1 MTDQDFK
8 KYFKRALISNL
19 LFWGTMTYMVIYF
32 VFTDQMFGTTITGE
46 IPVTSSRGLMEW
58 LGILSGVGGIAAI
71 LLAGAIAIASWI
83 DLIVGTVVHLFDL
96 AAGKLWDK
104 RS

>member
-46 IPVTSSRGLMEW
+46 IPITSKRNLMEW
-58 LGILSGVGGIAAI
+58 LGILSGAGGIAAI

-83 DLIVGTVVHLFDL
+83 DLIVNTVIHLFDL
-96 AAGKLWDK
+96 VAGKLLDK